1 MQLNLIKKPENEII
15 SLAEAKNYLRIDH
28 DFDDTLI
35 VGTIKSTREALESI
49 IQKSI
54 FKQTWEYVLDNY
66 SICNFDFCESDYPSI
81 FCDIIKIPLPKP
93 PIMKII
99 SVKVGEKEQK
109 ECKYSVEKIN
119 HKFCLCIN
127 YGKSLHRRNKVS
139 IKIIYEAGI
148 ADKVE
153 NIPYQLKLA
162 NLMLMANAYQ
172 ERFSYKQEGVIS
184 QGIKQLLSPF
194 LNLRIF

>member
-1 MQLNLIKKPENEII
+1 MQLNLIKKPESEII
-15 SLAEAKNYLRIDH
+15 SLQETKNYLRIDH

-35 VGTIKSTREALESI
+35 VNTIKSTREALESI

-54 FKQTWEYVLDNY
+54 LKQTWEYALDKC
-66 SICNFDFCESDYPSI
+66 SICNFDFGESDYPTI

-93 PIMKII
+93 PIIKIV
-99 SVKVGEKEQK
+99 SVMIGEKEQK
-109 ECKYSVEKIN
+109 EGKYSVEKIN
-119 HKFCLCIN
+119 HKFCLCIS
-127 YGKSLHRRNKVS
+127 YGKSISHRNRIS
-139 IKIIYEAGI
+139 IKVVYEAGI

-162 NLMLMANAYQ
+162 NLMLVANAYQ
-172 ERFSYKQEGVIS
+172 ERFSYKQDGVIS
-184 QGIKQLLSPF
+184 QGVKQLLSPF